1 MLLDTAI
8 DTAIGVGSYYL
19 AAGTISLATA
29 DLLAVGVALPR
40 AAAVG
45 GLIILSVGF
54 EHLIRAISG
63 YWD

>member
-19 AAGTISLATA
+19 ATGTMSFATA
-29 DLLAVGVALPR
+29 GLLAAGVTLPGVA
-40 AAAVG
+40 VVS

-54 EHLIRAISG
+54 EHLIRAISS

>member
-29 DLLAVGVALPR
+29 GLLAVGVALPG